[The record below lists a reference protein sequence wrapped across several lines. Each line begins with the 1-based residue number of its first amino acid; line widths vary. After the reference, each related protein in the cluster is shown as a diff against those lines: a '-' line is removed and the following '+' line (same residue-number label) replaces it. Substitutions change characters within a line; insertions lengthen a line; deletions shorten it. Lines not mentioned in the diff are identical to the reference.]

1 MSSLASALH
10 VIEYDAMVFRR
21 VWRGTIMTTFLNPLL
36 FLAAM
41 GLGLGALVNRGAG
54 GIGGVPYLE
63 FLAPGLLATST
74 MQTAAGEAM
83 FPLLGKMLWN
93 RTYEAILATP
103 LRITELVVG
112 EVAWI
117 TVRLLM
123 VSTIFFLVMVLFGV
137 VHSPLTLLV
146 IPAAVLSG
154 LAFATPIMAFTAT
167 QQNANS
173 FANIFRFLIMP
184 LFLLGGAFFPISNLP
199 LLVQFVAWL
208 TPLAHG
214 VALCR
219 SLVLGNTGAGDAV
232 LHVGVMAA
240 YAIGGFLAARM
251 LYIRRLAK

>member
-1 MSSLASALH
+1 MSALAGALH

-41 GLGLGALVNRGAG
+41 GLGLGALVNRGSG

-117 TVRLLM
+117 TLRLLM

-137 VHSPLTLLV
+137 VHAPLTLLA
-146 IPAAVLSG
+146 IPAAVLNG

-167 QQNANS
+167 RQNAND
-173 FANIFRFLIMP
+173 FANVFRFVIMP

-199 LLVQFVAWL
+199 ALVQLIAWL
-208 TPLAHG
+208 TPLTHG
-214 VALCR
+214 AALCR
-219 SLVLGNTGAGDAV
+219 SLVLGNAVASDAL
-232 LHVGVMAA
+232 LHAGVMAA
-240 YAIGGFLAARM
+240 YTIGGFLVARM